1 MWRNF
6 GNSRV
11 QVFTTDGDFLF
22 SFAEGQLLSP
32 IGLDLDTNGDVLVVD
47 TGNNRVLRFSPE
59 GELLAAYEDLGLFDP
74 QVISATAD
82 GGWIVAG
89 PGDGKVIAFDAG
101 GNPIGTFPSDQPL
114 RFPHGTA
121 TGLDGA
127 IYLAVTGNNV
137 VRKFLPREL
146 AEPETRELSPIP
158 AEELVIDAFPVPAGS
173 RPHDVAPA
181 ADGGVWYT
189 AQGAG
194 ALGWLDPETG
204 LTRQIDLGAGSRP
217 HGVIVGPDGA
227 AWVTDGGLNA
237 IVRVD
242 PTTSRLDV
250 YPLPADR
257 SNANLNTAAFAGDG
271 RLWFTGQNGILGRLN
286 PATGAMDVFDAPG
299 GRGPYGI
306 AATPSGV
313 VYFASLAGSYVG
325 RIDSESGAVVDL
337 TPPTLGQGARRVWSD
352 SAGRIWVSEWNAGQL
367 ARFDPVT
374 SRWSEWS
381 LPGPAPQAYAVFV
394 DDTDIVWVSD
404 FGGNAIHRFDPASE
418 SFTTFSLPSQAG
430 NVRQI
435 LGRPGEVWAPE
446 SAADQLI
453 VIRRAVS

>member
-1 MWRNF
+1 M
-6 GNSRV
+6 
-11 QVFTTDGDFLF
+11 
-22 SFAEGQLLSP
+22 
-32 IGLDLDTNGDVLVVD
+32 
-47 TGNNRVLRFSPE
+47 
-59 GELLAAYEDLGLFDP
+59 
-74 QVISATAD
+74 
-82 GGWIVAG
+82 
-89 PGDGKVIAFDAG
+89 
-101 GNPIGTFPSDQPL
+101 
-114 RFPHGTA
+114 
-121 TGLDGA
+121 
-127 IYLAVTGNNV
+127 
-137 VRKFLPREL
+137 
-146 AEPETRELSPIP
+146 P
-158 AEELVIDAFPVPAGS
+158 AEELVVDAFPVPAGS

-204 LTRQIDLGAGSRP
+204 ATRHIDLGAGSRP

-242 PTTSRLDV
+242 PATGRVDV

-257 SNANLNTAAFAGDG
+257 PNANLNTATFGGDG
-271 RLWFTGQNGILGRLN
+271 QLWFTGQNGILGRLD
-286 PATGAMDVFDAPG
+286 PATGAMAIFDAPR

-306 AATPSGV
+306 AATPSGA

-325 RIDSESGAVVDL
+325 RIDLESEAVL
-337 TPPTLGQGARRVWSD
+337 ELEPPTAGQGARRVWSD

-367 ARFDPVT
+367 ARYDP
-374 SRWSEWS
+374 SNGEWREWP

-418 SFTTFSLPSQAG
+418 TFTTFPLPSQPG

-453 VIRRAVS
+453 VIRRAVE